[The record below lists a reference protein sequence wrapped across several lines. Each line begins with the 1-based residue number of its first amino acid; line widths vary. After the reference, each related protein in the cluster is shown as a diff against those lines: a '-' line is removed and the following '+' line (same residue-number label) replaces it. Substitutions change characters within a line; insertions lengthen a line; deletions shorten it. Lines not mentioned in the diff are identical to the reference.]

1 MEIPLSEMPPEP
13 LIKVMYHCRAKHQ
26 DLKFKSVKKVTSY
39 PEKFELL
46 LEYTDGLYKAVTETE
61 SSDFKLVSFEK

>member
-1 MEIPLSEMPPEP
+1 M
-13 LIKVMYHCRAKHQ
+13 
-26 DLKFKSVKKVTSY
+26 SY

-61 SSDFKLVSFEK
+61 SSDFKLVSFGK